1 MILKLRAALGNPTFP
16 VSQRVFRVQEVL
28 SAAIL
33 AFSML
38 HGTRWVQQDTFLK
51 IYLLQMNHH
60 QHSLE
65 VPRMWRQLLADLYL
79 WIQEELLSEL
89 VCSKETLRIVQY
101 RHQDLSGSFELGIL
115 PLTQNEFIFKV
126 VRLNCPGIKFQ
137 TCISINSLTLLDS
150 SVGRR
155 SSRPKYALVQGISLT
170 RCCGS
175 KKKRWPNQWTISR
188 RRSQLEGLCS
198 RIFEVLDAKTASALK
213 RIISKPF
220 FNRRLS
226 LEEQKAQTQD
236 RFLRRRQIAYM
247 INEHFRATGAHD
259 AFVSILQIF

>member
-1 MILKLRAALGNPTFP
+1 MILKLRAALGNPTLP

-89 VCSKETLRIVQY
+89 VCWERDPQNRAIPTPRFVRKFWTWNPPSHAERIYLQ
-101 RHQDLSGSFELGIL
+101 SCMIEL
-115 PLTQNEFIFKV
+115 PRNQFS
-126 VRLNCPGIKFQ
+126 

-198 RIFEVLDAKTASALK
+198 RIFEVLDAKTASSLK

-259 AFVSILQIF
+259 ASVSI